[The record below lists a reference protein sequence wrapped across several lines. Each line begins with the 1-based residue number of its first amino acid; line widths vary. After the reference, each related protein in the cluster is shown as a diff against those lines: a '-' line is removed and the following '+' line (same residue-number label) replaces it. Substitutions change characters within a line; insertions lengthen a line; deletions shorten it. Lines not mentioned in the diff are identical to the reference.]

1 MRQRRN
7 YRELWEQLKAVILY
21 GKQQR
26 FRREELYDLMVE
38 IETKQLVRESLEEV
52 NK

>member
-21 GKQQR
+21 GKQSR
-26 FRREELYDLMVE
+26 FKREELLSLMLE
-38 IETKQLVRESLEEV
+38 METKQLVQTAIQEAS
-52 NK
+52 K